1 MTSHRL
7 LALAL
12 VACTTPAPDA
22 PADHAAGG
30 GKADGAGVSRRLP
43 ADLPAWGGD
52 DPARWAPE
60 AVLANAVTPELQR
73 DPAAR
78 VSIPVALTRSTHA
91 PFGDGQT
98 NAAASFGAWQAKH
111 PAVIGIRHAGSLEVR
126 FDRALPIADSVIELW
141 NQSGWLRSVS
151 ATRTDSGD
159 LAIQIDDPALLTTLG
174 DRFVVSPRG
183 WRDGFPLSFAMP
195 ITSLDALAS
204 TLPASQRTLPGGE
217 PVVDPV
223 GAAGDDAA
231 AVLRATSFPA
241 GFVNQVPYVTDTLHA
256 AFPQGGTPRITAVG
270 GAATWVAT
278 TPFENLYVC
287 LDPRARTREAE
298 HGVPSGAGWHHIG
311 SAGESILSSLESS
324 PMLVGYADE
333 RAATIS
339 SGGGV
344 AYGLERATTF
354 ALLQPG
360 EAFTSPR
367 DTFHWYA
374 VHQIT
379 SPCMQIWKHTCAPD
393 PSSPSMSCD

>member
-12 VACTTPAPDA
+12 VACTTPVPDA
-22 PADHAAGG
+22 PTDHAASS
-30 GKADGAGVSRRLP
+30 GKADGAGLGSGLP
-43 ADLPAWGGD
+43 IDLPAWGGD
-52 DPARWAPE
+52 DPARWTPE
-60 AVLANAVTPELQR
+60 AVLANAVTPVLQR

-78 VSIPVALTRSTHA
+78 VSIPTTLARSTHA

-98 NAAASFGAWQAKH
+98 NAAASFGSWQAKR
-111 PAVIGIRHAGSLEVR
+111 PPVIGIRHASSLEVR
-126 FDRALPIADSVIELW
+126 FDRALPIGDAIIEMW
-141 NQSGWLRSVS
+141 SESGWLRSVP
-151 ATRTDSGD
+151 ATRTASGD
-159 LAIQIDDPALLTTLG
+159 LAIRVDDPALLASLG

-183 WRDGFPLSFAMP
+183 WRDGFPLSFAIP
-195 ITSLDALAS
+195 ITTVAALAD
-204 TLPASQRTLPGGE
+204 TLPVSQRTLPGGE

-231 AVLRATSFPA
+231 SVLRSTSFPA
-241 GFVNQVPYVTDTLHA
+241 GFANQVPYVTDTLHA

-270 GAATWVAT
+270 GASTWVAT

-311 SAGESILSSLESS
+311 AAGESILSSLATS
-324 PMLVGYADE
+324 PMLVGYAEDV
-333 RAATIS
+333 AATIH

-344 AYGLERATTF
+344 AYGLESATTF

-360 EAFTSPR
+360 DAFTSPR

-374 VHQIT
+374 VHQTT

-393 PSSPSMSCD
+393 PSSPSMTCP